1 MAKKYY
7 GIWLDEKN
15 TVVDSWAECQKQ
27 TKGVPGVEF
36 RGFELRADAENF
48 RGYSRDSSPSVA
60 TKAPPRMTVSFLT
73 EKPDISLEIKQDQAV
88 QLPQKLPYEVTIF
101 TDGSCFNK
109 SGSGQTQEAG
119 RLYPGGYAAVFLDM
133 NQNELMRI
141 KGGEQ
146 YTTNNRMEL
155 TAVKE
160 ALQYLDDG
168 TRHKVHI
175 VSDSQYVVNSFS
187 KHWVQGWKRSGLKTG
202 DEIIWRKGGTLE
214 EVKNQELFKAVDIL
228 QSKHDVDFSYT
239 RAHVGTKTRESFYND
254 LCDTLAKTMSEEMSR
269 RKNSNTVTIANSKPS
284 IVRSAMRES
293 VEHVR

>member
-1 MAKKYY
+1 MGKKYY
-7 GIWLDEKN
+7 GIWLDGKT

-36 RGFELRADAENF
+36 RGFELKADAENF
-48 RGYSRDSSPSVA
+48 KGYSHKSGPAVA

-73 EKPDISLEIKQDQAV
+73 NKPDISFEEKQEQAV
-88 QLPQKLPYEVTIF
+88 ELPQRLPNEVIIF

-109 SGSGQTQEAG
+109 SEGGKTQEAG
-119 RLYPGGYAAVFLDM
+119 KLYPGGYAAVFLDM
-133 NQNELMRI
+133 NKKELMRI
-141 KGGEQ
+141 TGGEQ

-168 TRHKVHI
+168 TRHKIHI
-175 VSDSQYVVNSFS
+175 ISDSQYVVNAFS
-187 KHWVQGWKRSGLKTG
+187 QHWVKGWKKAGLKTG
-202 DEIIWRKGGTLE
+202 DEIVWRKAGTLE

-239 RAHVGTKTRESFYND
+239 KAHVGTKSWESFYND
-254 LCDTLAKTMSEEMSR
+254 LCDKLAKTKSAEMND
-269 RKNSNTVTIANSKPS
+269 RKNSNSISIANSKPPITRS
-284 IVRSAMRES
+284 VRGASD
-293 VEHVR
+293 HVR